1 MNDIVEANVKKSSQL
16 IRSGS
21 EDFFPPHLAYQL
33 TELNSF
39 PASKWGFV
47 TYDIKQEPIDWTRV
61 EALCVKLKSIDRF
74 GAKVECALSPT
85 SRTEELKDWARDYPL
100 RYPYQSDKA
109 ITEMT
114 NNTLTKSLIL
124 PDRELVG
131 LLRHDPYGSV
141 DEFMERLLS
150 KNLIKLDNKNGFL
163 FDAQAGR
170 VVIPLLFQHDPM
182 ETDGTEPYVDAAY
195 EVCAGDKACN
205 EQIGFTGSFFAAVE
219 NKQQVMADLTGVSWI
234 SVLSVILFF
243 GILIWARLGKL
254 AVLTLPVAVGLIAG
268 CAAIIT
274 LYGGI
279 HGIVIGFGA
288 GIVGESVYYGFHAAF
303 HGLTNRHIWKSN
315 FFALM
320 TTCVVLLVI
329 SFSSIPLLRQLMIF
343 TLVGITVSFAT
354 IFLTY
359 CFIKKSNLN
368 FDLKPLKFAPTA
380 NKTLGIISL
389 VFAAVGLIG
398 MFLSEHNL
406 NLYQLNYMTPRTMEI
421 SAWMHAQTGKMMPL
435 FTVHREGTGK
445 ETLEKSVDEW
455 SFAQAHQIRIEN
467 VAAYIPAYDIQA
479 ANAKTWFAG
488 SCNPAYDGI
497 LSQSAAEFFRPY
509 FQTFNCQ
516 NIKPIT
522 LSREEQTPNYIK
534 HLTTNHKWLTIWMP
548 NGTEQSE
555 KIRKEYPDAF
565 SLLDVAASFPK
576 LLQKELTW
584 MLPISIFLILG
595 ILVIQFRKP
604 LHIIAALLPFFS
616 GMGALF
622 LVMAIL
628 GIKINFIIIVTMLM
642 LLGSAVDYGIFVTD
656 CVIRNEGI
664 KTQTSSCLIFSALS
678 TASGMAPL
686 VLAKHPVMF
695 SLGLPLCIGI
705 PGALAAA
712 FWGVPFFLSVTQK
725 KNGLNLEEIS
735 PN

>member
-1 MNDIVEANVKKSSQL
+1 LNQTTEATVNRGSQL

-21 EDFFPPHLAYQL
+21 EDFFPPHLATQL

-39 PASKWGFV
+39 PASKWGFI

-61 EALCVKLKSIDRF
+61 ETLCFKLKSVEPIS
-74 GAKVECALSPT
+74 AKIECALSPT
-85 SRTEELKDWARDYPL
+85 SRAEELKDWARDYPL
-100 RYPYQSDKA
+100 RHPYEGTEAVQ
-109 ITEMT
+109 EMT
-114 NNTLTKSLIL
+114 NNTLAKSLML
-124 PDRELVG
+124 PDRDLVG
-131 LLRHDPYGSV
+131 LLRHDPFGSV

-163 FDAQAGR
+163 FDAEANR
-170 VVIPLLFQHDPM
+170 VVIPLLFNHDPM
-182 ETDGTEPYVDAAY
+182 QTEGTEPYVQAANSI
-195 EVCAGDKACN
+195 CDHDKACS

-219 NKQQVMADLTGVSWI
+219 NKHQVMADLAGVSWI
-234 SVLSVILFF
+234 SVLSIILFF
-243 GILIWARLGKL
+243 AMLIWARLGKL
-254 AVLTLPVAVGLIAG
+254 VVLTIPVVVGLLAG
-268 CAAIIT
+268 CATMIG

-320 TTCVVLLVI
+320 TTCVVLVVI

-354 IFLTY
+354 IYVTY
-359 CFIKKSNLN
+359 GLIKKSKLN
-368 FDLKPLKFAPTA
+368 FDLEPLKFVP
-380 NKTLGIISL
+380 KERKSLGVLSL
-389 VFAAVGLIG
+389 VFAVIGLAG

-406 NLYQLNYMTPRTMEI
+406 NLYQLNYMTPRTMAI
-421 SAWMHAQTGKMMPL
+421 SAWMHQKTGKMMPL
-435 FTVHREGTGK
+435 FAVHREDQGK
-445 ETLEKSVDEW
+445 DTLENSVAEW
-455 SFAQAHQIRIEN
+455 TFAKEHQIRIEN
-467 VAAYIPAYDIQA
+467 VAAYTPAPAVQD
-479 ANAKTWFAG
+479 ANEKSWFGAT
-488 SCNPAYDGI
+488 CNPSFETV
-497 LSQSAAEFFRPY
+497 LSPSAAEFFRPY
-509 FQTFNCQ
+509 FQDFNCQ

-522 LSREEQTPNYIK
+522 LAKGELVPSYIK
-534 HLTTNHKWLTIWMP
+534 HLNVDQKWLTIWMP
-548 NGTEQSE
+548 NGSEQSE
-555 KIRKEYPDAF
+555 KIRTQYPDVF

-584 MLPISIFLILG
+584 MLPISICLILG

-622 LVMAIL
+622 LVMAVL
-628 GIKINFIIIVTMLM
+628 DIKINFIIIVTMLM

-705 PGALAAA
+705 PAALAAA
-712 FWGVPFFLSVTQK
+712 FWGVPFFLRVS
-725 KNGLNLEEIS
+725 S
-735 PN
+735 R